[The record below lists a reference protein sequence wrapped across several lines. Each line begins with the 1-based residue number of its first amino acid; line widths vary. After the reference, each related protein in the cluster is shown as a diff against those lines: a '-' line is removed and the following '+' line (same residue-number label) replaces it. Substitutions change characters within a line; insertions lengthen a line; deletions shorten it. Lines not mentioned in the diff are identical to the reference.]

1 MNITLKDL
9 MDAGV
14 HFGHQVRRWNPKSK
28 PYVYDHRSGV
38 SIINLEKT
46 FEQLQKASEAI
57 EEVVASG
64 KDIMFVGTK
73 RQAQEILREAATM
86 CNMPYCVNRWLGG
99 TLTNF
104 ETIQSSLKKY
114 RRFLNMEASGE
125 LDKLYS
131 KEAAA
136 IRREMDRMNRNFE
149 GIKDITKRP
158 AIVFIVDI
166 KNEEIA
172 VSECNKLGIPTVA
185 LVDTNS
191 DPTQVTYPIPGNDDA
206 VKSIRLITEVIVEA
220 VQNGLSKRVVAPKAA
235 AQAVVPVA
243 AVSADG
249 QNEQPEVKFSADID
263 VENVKDSDDAAKPAK
278 KTATRARKPRAA
290 KSDAKAATK
299 EKKSEKDAE

>member
-1 MNITLKDL
+1 

-38 SIINLEKT
+38 SIIDLEKT
-46 FEQLQKASEAI
+46 FAQLQKASEAI

-149 GIKDITKRP
+149 GIKDISKRP

-220 VQNGLSKRVVAPKAA
+220 VQNGIAKRVVAPKQ
-235 AQAVVPVA
+235 AQAVVPA

-263 VENVKDSDDAAKPAK
+263 VENVKDSDEEKPAK
-278 KTATRARKPRAA
+278 KTATRTRKPRAPKA
-290 KSDAKAATK
+290 DAKAPK